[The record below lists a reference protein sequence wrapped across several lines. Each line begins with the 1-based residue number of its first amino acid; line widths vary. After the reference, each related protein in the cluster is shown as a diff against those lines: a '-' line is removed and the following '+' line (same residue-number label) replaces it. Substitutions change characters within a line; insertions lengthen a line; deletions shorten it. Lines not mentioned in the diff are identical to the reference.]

1 LTEGGGPRSAG
12 GRRRRCNRLT
22 LRQLQLLRLAQNLA
36 LFVESGLVRNERTSF
51 VSQKE
56 LFDAYWHTKRTTP
69 AAAWPAEANQWMPI
83 IETLVREMN
92 EAQVISVPKT
102 RLDGILAPFSST

>member
-1 LTEGGGPRSAG
+1 VLAAEGGDAT
-12 GRRRRCNRLT
+12 RLT

-92 EAQVISVPKT
+92 EAQVISVRRHGSTHSRP
-102 RLDGILAPFSST
+102 IFST